1 MLELTPRMLDGIP
14 KNGPTDPIEYY
25 RRPLVGRIFRERIN
39 RGLRLLPE
47 RRFARALEVGYGA
60 GAVLLSLAPGVDELH
75 GLDLDADPK
84 IVTGLLESR
93 GLKAALRQGSV
104 YELPYE
110 TDSFDLVVSFSMFEH
125 LHEYPKGLS
134 EVARVLRP
142 GGLFLLGMPAVNRL
156 MEAGFLAIGFKGINA
171 GRARLRRRRSAT
183 QVEDRPRFAAAPA
196 AGRSR
201 LLRLAAR
208 EADGSCRAAP
218 VDLLANLLHIGV
230 DHHPHQL
237 LEADLRRPAELLLG
251 LGRVTQQ

>member
-1 MLELTPRMLDGIP
+1 MLELTVAMLQGIP

-47 RRFARALEVGYGA
+47 RRFARALEVGYGS

-84 IVTGLLESR
+84 VVTSILESR
-93 GLKAALRQGSV
+93 GMKADLRQGSV

-110 TDSFDLVVSFSMFEH
+110 SNSFDLAVSFSMFEH
-125 LHEYPKGLS
+125 LHEYPKGLA

-156 MEAGFLAIGFKGINA
+156 MEAGFLAIGFKGINDHHVTTPA
-171 GRARLRRRRSAT
+171 
-183 QVEDRPRFAAAPA
+183 QVERAFEPA
-196 AGRSR
+196 G
-201 LLRLAAR
+201 LRLVSKAAL
-208 EADGSCRAAP
+208 
-218 VDLLANLLHIGV
+218 DL
-230 DHHPHQL
+230 P
-237 LEADLRRPAELLLG
+237 LRRPLGARVYYDWLLEKPA
-251 LGRVTQQ
+251 GRVEPRP